1 MWEGPDERHRPVT
14 KGADLEDMML
24 DGDGNGWV
32 SLPDGSR
39 RWGLYGAAGLL
50 LYATDVAGV
59 GHVLLQHRAGWT
71 HMGDT
76 WGVPGGAR
84 NRDETALEAA
94 VREFR
99 EEVAGDLDGYTVLG
113 VHEQDL
119 NVWRYDTFMARLPE
133 LTPFRPGN
141 SESQE
146 VRWVPVDAAD
156 SLPLL
161 PAFRT
166 AWPHLYTN
174 LTSAT
179 AGGSGTS
186 PTP

>member
-1 MWEGPDERHRPVT
+1 
-14 KGADLEDMML
+14 ML

-39 RWGLYGAAGLL
+39 RWGVYGAAGLL
-50 LYATDVAGV
+50 LYATDMAGR

-71 HMGDT
+71 HMGGT
-76 WGVPGGAR
+76 WGIPGGAR
-84 NRDETALEAA
+84 NRDETPLEAA

-99 EEVAGDLDGYTVLG
+99 EEVDGDLAEYTLLG

-119 NVWRYDTFMARLPE
+119 TVWRYDTFLARLPE

-141 SESQE
+141 SESRE
-146 VRWVPVDAAD
+146 VRWVPVDSAD

-166 AWPHLYTN
+166 AWPHLCAD
-174 LTSAT
+174 LASAT
-179 AGGSGTS
+179 AGRAGDRGASAAD
-186 PTP
+186 

>member
-1 MWEGPDERHRPVT
+1 MQE
-14 KGADLEDMML
+14 
-24 DGDGNGWV
+24 GDGNGWV

-50 LYATDVAGV
+50 LYATDVAGT

-71 HMGDT
+71 HMGNT
-76 WGVPGGAR
+76 WGIPGGAR
-84 NRDETALEAA
+84 NRDETPLEAA

-99 EEVAGDLDGYTVLG
+99 EEVAGDLDEYTLLS
-113 VHEQDL
+113 VHEQNL
-119 NVWRYDTFMARLPE
+119 AVWRYDTFLVHVPV

-141 SESQE
+141 SESKE
-146 VRWVPVDAAD
+146 VRWVPVDSME

-166 AWPHLYTN
+166 AWPLLYAD
-174 LTSAT
+174 LAAASAKDTSDP
-179 AGGSGTS
+179 GTS
-186 PTP
+186 TIG

>member
-1 MWEGPDERHRPVT
+1 
-14 KGADLEDMML
+14 ML

-39 RWGLYGAAGLL
+39 RWGIYGAAGLL
-50 LYATDVAGV
+50 LYATDMTGN

-71 HMGDT
+71 HMGGT
-76 WGVPGGAR
+76 WGIPGGAR
-84 NRDETALEAA
+84 NRDETPLEAA

-99 EEVAGDLDGYTVLG
+99 EEVAGDLAEYTLLG

-119 NVWRYDTFMARLPE
+119 SVWRYDTFLARLPE

-141 SESQE
+141 SESRE
-146 VRWVPVDAAD
+146 VRWVPLASAE

-166 AWPHLYTN
+166 AWPHLCAD
-174 LTSAT
+174 LAAAT
-179 AGGSGTS
+179 AGRTGDPGASS
-186 PTP
+186 AD

>member
-1 MWEGPDERHRPVT
+1 M
-14 KGADLEDMML
+14 LE
-24 DGDGNGWV
+24 GDGNGWV

-50 LYATDVAGV
+50 LYATDVTGT

-71 HMGDT
+71 HMGGT

-84 NRDETALEAA
+84 NRDETPLEAA

-99 EEVAGDLDGYTVLG
+99 EEVHGDLAEYTLLG

-119 NVWRYDTFMARLPE
+119 RVWRYDTFIARLPA

-141 SESQE
+141 SESAE
-146 VRWVPVDAAD
+146 VRWVPVDSTA

-161 PAFRT
+161 PPFRD
-166 AWPHLYTN
+166 AWPRLYAN
-174 LTSAT
+174 LASAG
-179 AGGSGTS
+179 ARGDHDSGTS
-186 PTP
+186 TAG